1 MTAQTVEYICHSGSD
16 LLVVNSARV
25 SFSKESKEF
34 NDKDEKLINFLA
46 REKHLLPFRH
56 PSLTLRCKAPMFV
69 ARQLGKHQTGMSWS
83 EESRRYIKTEPEF
96 YWPDKWRKAADNVK
110 QGSSDE
116 PHDMVILYGTGGKN
130 GLTHLEDCGKEI
142 VEEVLSLYNTL
153 IKEGVAP
160 EQARMILPQ
169 NVMINWVWTGTLLS
183 WIHLIKERTSPTAQ
197 RETKEFAQMV
207 EKIVR
212 EHYPISAGA
221 LLDAG

>member
-1 MTAQTVEYICHSGSD
+1 M
-16 LLVVNSARV
+16 
-25 SFSKESKEF
+25 
-34 NDKDEKLINFLA
+34 
-46 REKHLLPFRH
+46 
-56 PSLTLRCKAPMFV
+56 
-69 ARQLGKHQTGMSWS
+69 
-83 EESRRYIKTEPEF
+83 
-96 YWPDKWRKAADNVK
+96 
-110 QGSSDE
+110 
-116 PHDMVILYGTGGKN
+116 
-130 GLTHLEDCGKEI
+130 
-142 VEEVLSLYNTL
+142 NTL